1 MLLIITLTSGGK
13 KTAELIKKNYKDTVI
28 YSKPFDI
35 SFKDVVKEA
44 FLKYD
49 KILFIMATGIV
60 VRTISDLLV
69 HKSKDPA
76 ILVMDEKG
84 KFVIS
89 LVSGHLGGAN
99 YLAEKISKILPGCL
113 PVITT
118 ASDVNNLLSIDM
130 LAKKYNLE
138 LKDFEGAK
146 NVTAELVNNKNIYLI
161 SDLNIDEKKYI
172 TKLENSSAVLEITN
186 KINSYNTDLPYVKLI
201 KKDLVLG
208 IGCKRNTDLKQIKD
222 FVNDFLK
229 ENGYLLE
236 AVSLI
241 SSAWVK
247 SDEVGLINFAKTLA
261 IEFKTYEKEEIQ
273 EVIKIFKQ
281 SDFVKK
287 TIGVGAVSESCGY
300 LASNYGKQVVK
311 IKKNNGITL
320 SLWEMKGK

>member
-1 MLLIITLTSGGK
+1 MLVIITLTSGGK
-13 KTAELIKKNYKDTVI
+13 KTAELIKKNYEDIVI
-28 YSKPFDI
+28 YSKPFDAP
-35 SFKDVVKEA
+35 FKEVVREA

-60 VRTISDLLV
+60 VRTISDLLI

-99 YLAEKISKILPGCL
+99 YLAEKISKMLPGCL

-138 LKDFEGAK
+138 LIDFEGAK
-146 NVTAELVNNKNIYLI
+146 NVTAELVNNKDIYVI
-161 SDLNIDEKKYI
+161 SDMDIDEKKYV

-186 KINSYNTDLPYVKLI
+186 KIKSYKTDLPYIKLI
-201 KKDLVLG
+201 KKNLVLG
-208 IGCKRNTDLKQIKD
+208 IGCKRNTDIKKIEE
-222 FVNDFLK
+222 FVNSFLK

-247 SDEVGLINFAKTLA
+247 SDEIGLINFAKTLA
-261 IEFKTYEKEEIQ
+261 IEFKTYEKEEIKKVANNFN
-273 EVIKIFKQ
+273 E
-281 SDFVKK
+281 SDFVKQ
-287 TIGVGAVSESCGY
+287 TIGVGAVSEPCGY
-300 LASNYGKQVVK
+300 LASNYGKQLVE